1 MGAQNREETFAGKTA
16 KRQARGWQTQK
27 QLFPQGM
34 IKVVK
39 CIHKTHR
46 LLPSA
51 LELSLFWSFCPDF
64 FAFFHVSNPRSHR
77 LFSKCNVWFNS
88 EYLQQFHYRVNSKGS
103 ILEERYREC
112 STSTAKGYLFFSGV
126 WGRAGFGFFF
136 NFKKLRVSRMR
147 LMGERGTRKQKV
159 QDLKSGRT
167 H

>member
-64 FAFFHVSNPRSHR
+64 FAFSMFPIPD
-77 LFSKCNVWFNS
+77 L
-88 EYLQQFHYRVNSKGS
+88 
-103 ILEERYREC
+103 
-112 STSTAKGYLFFSGV
+112 T
-126 WGRAGFGFFF
+126 GFFLSVMYGLIL
-136 NFKKLRVSRMR
+136 NIYSNSII
-147 LMGERGTRKQKV
+147 E
-159 QDLKSGRT
+159 
-167 H
+167 